1 LRDEVIVYDHTVYEL
16 KGITDN
22 FVTTL
27 GSVTIEL
34 QMGGEKRRVEFQVVK
49 SDFPVPNEG
58 ILGKPFIIGHGTI
71 INYQSKELILPPL
84 VNLTILPRTEILVAI
99 SAPNKTEGS
108 NILISSQ
115 SITNALTCG
124 NCVTTVRN
132 HLIYVPFINPTDNQV
147 QLQIPPLEQLEHED
161 FNEANVYLSQI
172 SESTEPCVDGNRI
185 SRLHSALR
193 TCHLNSE
200 EKSSLLTICEEYSDV
215 FQLEGDK
222 ITATTAV
229 THEIKT
235 SEAVHPIHEK
245 PYRLPQRHRQE
256 ITEQMEILEREGV
269 IAPSDSPWNAPLLVV
284 PKKPDVNGVVKYRV
298 CVDFRRLNQVTVGD
312 AFPLPN
318 ITDILD
324 QLGKSK
330 YYSTLD
336 LAQGYHQ
343 VPMNPADREKTAF
356 STDKGHFE
364 FLRMPFGLKGAP
376 GTFQR
381 MMNKVLSGLNGLK
394 AFVYLD
400 DIIIYAKDLPD
411 HSQKLTEILERLR
424 QFNLKLQ
431 PLKCEFL
438 RKEVTYLGHQIT
450 DEGVKPDPKL
460 VECVQNFPVP
470 QNVKGIKSF
479 LGLSGYYRRFI
490 QNYGQIA
497 KPLTSLLKRDVP
509 FKWSDL
515 CQQSFEKLKNLLINY
530 PILQYPD
537 FTKPFNLTC
546 DASNYAIGCVLS
558 QGPIGKDLP
567 IAYASRTL
575 NKAEVN
581 YNTTEKELASIVW
594 GVKTFRPYLFGQQF
608 NIITDHRALVWLFNL
623 KDPGSRLTR
632 WRLKLEEHQYTIHYK
647 PGTNN
652 TNADAL
658 SRINQVVTRSSK
670 AAENS
675 KHPDN
680 AEPSKTSEPQNDHS
694 SLQASSSIEIQITE
708 NYQEF
713 LQADSSLKKPTKKKI
728 ISEVSGNIFEMDPS
742 ISLACCVSADFE
754 MIHGVAVQMRRKFG
768 NLTQLRRLQKKVTE
782 VASLEITDRNIFYLI
797 TKEKFWQKPT
807 CEDIFQSLQNLK
819 KICQERNVTR
829 LACPRLVIDRDGIKW
844 ETVRSMLYYTFR
856 NSEIEIKV
864 VTQEQLSKEDQ
875 LRIIREFHETPLGG
889 HQGINRTYQRIL
901 QQHHWKGMR
910 QMIKAYILSCETC
923 QRQKIPNRS
932 VKEPMVITTTSS
944 RPFEKI
950 FMDIVGPFPKS
961 HKGNIFILTLQDDLS
976 KFAWAVPMINH
987 EANTVAYHFV
997 TQFVCLHGLP
1007 KSLVTDCGTEFLSHV
1022 FKEVCQ
1028 LLKIKQTSTTPYHPQ
1043 SNGSLERS
1051 HRTLGDYLRSFVD
1064 KDPQNWDTYVPFAMF
1079 CHNSTVHTATKFQPY
1094 QLVYG
1099 YEITV
1104 PHSFTRDPEPQ
1115 YNYEDYYFEMKK
1127 QMQEA
1132 HKLARAELL
1141 ESKHKSKERYDKSI
1155 APLNLAEGDRVL
1167 IQDKAR
1173 KGKLAPK
1180 WLGPYPIVEIQPD
1193 SPNVTILKKTKPV
1206 KVHRNLLKQFH
1217 ERT

>member
-1 LRDEVIVYDHTVYEL
+1 MTDDGSLLQPNHLETGNSRQTENPVTNISTQNNPQELLSQSGKSADTIGLEAALKLLPSTFSGENQEDLELFLEACEFAIMCANEKAKQRLLQGIIIRLTGKARAAIKFRSIQSWTELKDTLKTSLEPQRTTPHLYLELYSIKQKGDEDVMTYSSRIEALQTLILEQETNGKSAEVATALEDSLKAQTIQVFIEELGKLKDFIKARNPPTLDKAIQAAREEERVRKSHDESKRFYEPSAKQNNGKTLTKKPSTPCFHCGKMGHWARDCRSLQVKPNNGQTPQNAQKAIVNTITCRYCKKPGHTKEEGRKLKYVNSKRSAESPATTSQNSKNSTQSSADGGRPDHVQCQSPQTIPADSKFLIDSGSDLNLIKLSSLRDEVIAYDHTVYEL

-34 QMGGEKRRVEFQVVK
+34 QIGRERRRVEFQVVK
-49 SDFPVPNEG
+49 SDFPVLNEG

-99 SAPNKTEGS
+99 PASHKTEGS

-147 QLQIPPLEQLEHED
+147 QLQIPQLEQLEHED
-161 FNEANVYLSQI
+161 FNEANVHLSQI
-172 SESTEPCVDGNRI
+172 SENTEPCVDGNRI
-185 SRLHSALR
+185 SRLHLALR

-256 ITEQMEILEREGV
+256 ITEKMEALEREGV
-269 IAPSDSPWNAPLLVV
+269 IAPSDSPGNAPLLVV

-298 CVDFRRLNQVTVGD
+298 CIDFRRLNQVTVGD

-356 STDKGHFE
+356 SMDKGHFE

-381 MMNKVLSGLNGLK
+381 MMNK
-394 AFVYLD
+394 
-400 DIIIYAKDLPD
+400 
-411 HSQKLTEILERLR
+411 
-424 QFNLKLQ
+424 
-431 PLKCEFL
+431 
-438 RKEVTYLGHQIT
+438 
-450 DEGVKPDPKL
+450 
-460 VECVQNFPVP
+460 
-470 QNVKGIKSF
+470 
-479 LGLSGYYRRFI
+479 
-490 QNYGQIA
+490 
-497 KPLTSLLKRDVP
+497 
-509 FKWSDL
+509 
-515 CQQSFEKLKNLLINY
+515 
-530 PILQYPD
+530 YPD
-537 FTKPFNLTC
+537 FTRPFNLTC
-546 DASNYAIGCVLS
+546 DASNYEIGCVLS

-567 IAYASRTL
+567 IAYPSRTL
-575 NKAEVN
+575 NKAEIN

-594 GVKTFRPYLFGQQF
+594 GVKTFRPYHFGQQF

-623 KDPGSRLTR
+623 KDPGPRLTR

-670 AAENS
+670 ASENS

-680 AEPSKTSEPQNDHS
+680 TDPSKTSEPQNDHS
-694 SLQASSSIEIQITE
+694 THQASFSIEIQITE

-713 LQADSSLKKPTKKKI
+713 LQVDSSLKKPTKK

-754 MIHGVAVQMRRKFG
+754 MTHGVAVQMRRKFG

-819 KICQERNVTR
+819 KICQERKVTR
-829 LACPRLVIDRDGIKW
+829 LACPRLAIDRDGIKW

-856 NSEIEIKV
+856 NSEIEIKI

-875 LRIIREFHETPLGG
+875 LRIIREFHETSLGG
-889 HQGINRTYQRIL
+889 
-901 QQHHWKGMR
+901 
-910 QMIKAYILSCETC
+910 
-923 QRQKIPNRS
+923 
-932 VKEPMVITTTSS
+932 TSRNKS
-944 RPFEKI
+944 
-950 FMDIVGPFPKS
+950 DISK
-961 HKGNIFILTLQDDLS
+961 NIAAT
-976 KFAWAVPMINH
+976 
-987 EANTVAYHFV
+987 
-997 TQFVCLHGLP
+997 
-1007 KSLVTDCGTEFLSHV
+1007 
-1022 FKEVCQ
+1022 
-1028 LLKIKQTSTTPYHPQ
+1028 
-1043 SNGSLERS
+1043 SLEGNETDDQS
-1051 HRTLGDYLRSFVD
+1051 IY
-1064 KDPQNWDTYVPFAMF
+1064 PF
-1079 CHNSTVHTATKFQPY
+1079 
-1094 QLVYG
+1094 L
-1099 YEITV
+1099 
-1104 PHSFTRDPEPQ
+1104 
-1115 YNYEDYYFEMKK
+1115 
-1127 QMQEA
+1127 
-1132 HKLARAELL
+1132 
-1141 ESKHKSKERYDKSI
+1141 
-1155 APLNLAEGDRVL
+1155 
-1167 IQDKAR
+1167 
-1173 KGKLAPK
+1173 
-1180 WLGPYPIVEIQPD
+1180 
-1193 SPNVTILKKTKPV
+1193 
-1206 KVHRNLLKQFH
+1206 
-1217 ERT
+1217 